1 MDDLDLRD
9 EIYRCCAERGGPP
22 TVHEV
27 AELTGGVDEAR
38 TALRRLHD
46 AHMAVLGADGE
57 IRMALPFAARPTE
70 HRVVTDDGRSWWAN
84 CAWDA
89 LAIPVAMGI
98 DARIEA
104 TWLDTGEPVDLSIE
118 GGRPSRPDGF
128 VHVEIPARAWWDD
141 IVET

>member
-1 MDDLDLRD
+1 MHDFDLRD
-9 EIYRCCAERGGPP
+9 EIYRRFAEQGGPP
-22 TVHEV
+22 TVGDV
-27 AELTGGVDEAR
+27 AALTGGPDEAR

-46 AHMAVLGADGE
+46 SHQLVLGADGE

-70 HRVVTDDGRSWWAN
+70 HRVVAADGRSWWAN

-89 LAIPVAMGI
+89 LAIPVATGT

-104 TWLDTGEPVDLSIE
+104 TWLDTGEPVDLTIE
-118 GGRPSRPDGF
+118 GGRPNHLDGF
-128 VHVEIPARAWWDD
+128 VNVAVPARSWWDD